1 MSLNAEIA
9 DSLKF
14 SEQQLSEYV
23 INATREVFST
33 MVMME
38 PADDFPLKEPITHF
52 KCSITG
58 MVGFAGTYSGVI
70 SMHCPLHLAKKITGA
85 MLGMEENEIDEG
97 GEDLNDAIGEIA
109 NMLGGSVK
117 MILSKGGLDVKL
129 SIPTVIAGEDY
140 TVNSLSDIDCVVIPF
155 NVDATER
162 FLVGL
167 TLKKEE

>member
-1 MSLNAEIA
+1 MSLNPDIAE
-9 DSLKF
+9 STKF
-14 SEQQLSEYV
+14 SETQLAEYV

-38 PADDFPLKEPITHF
+38 PADDYPLQESVTHF

-70 SMHCPLHLAKKITGA
+70 SMHCPIKLAKKITAA
-85 MLGMEENEIDEG
+85 MLGMSEDEVEEG

-155 NVDATER
+155 TVDTER

-167 TLKKEE
+167 TLKKED

>member
-9 DSLKF
+9 ATACLTE
-14 SEQQLSEYV
+14 EQLARYV
-23 INATREVFST
+23 ISSTREVFST
-33 MVMME
+33 MVMMD
-38 PADDFPLKEPITHF
+38 PSDDLPLSEPINRF

-70 SMHCPLHLAKKITGA
+70 SIHCPVSLALKITSS
-85 MLGMEENEIDEG
+85 MLGMECDEVND
-97 GEDLNDAIGEIA
+97 DLNDAIGEIA

-117 MILSKGGLDVKL
+117 LVLSKGGLDVKL
-129 SIPTVIAGEDY
+129 SIPTVISGEDY

-155 NVDATER
+155 NLDGEK

-167 TLKKEE
+167 TLKKED

>member
-1 MSLNAEIA
+1 MSLNSEIA

-14 SEQQLSEYV
+14 SEQQLSEYI

-70 SMHCPLHLAKKITGA
+70 SIHCPIHLAKGITSA
-85 MLGMEENEIDEG
+85 MLGMDVSEVEEG

-117 MILSKGGLDVKL
+117 MILSTGGLDVKL

-155 NVDATER
+155 NVEAGER

>member
-9 DSLKF
+9 ESLKF
-14 SEQQLSEYV
+14 TEQQLSEYV
-23 INATREVFST
+23 VNATQDVFST

-70 SMHCPLHLAKKITGA
+70 SIHCPLELAKKITCA
-85 MLGMEENEIDEG
+85 MLGMEMEDVEDG
-97 GEDLNDAIGEIA
+97 GEDLNDAVGEIA
-109 NMLGGSVK
+109 NMLGGNVK
-117 MILSKGGLDVKL
+117 MLLSKGGLDVKL

-155 NVDATER
+155 TVDGGDR
-162 FLVGL
+162 FIVGL
-167 TLKKEE
+167 TLKKED

>member
-1 MSLNAEIA
+1 MSLNADIA
-9 DSLKF
+9 SSTKF
-14 SEQQLSEYV
+14 TEQQLAGYV
-23 INATREVFST
+23 IDSTREVFST
-33 MVMME
+33 MVMMD
-38 PADDFPLKEPITHF
+38 PADDFPLKEPVSRF

-70 SMHCPLHLAKKITGA
+70 SIHCPVSLALKITSS
-85 MLGMEENEIDEG
+85 MLGMECEEVN
-97 GEDLNDAIGEIA
+97 EDLNDAIGEIA

-117 MILSKGGLDVKL
+117 QVLSTGGLDVKL

-155 NVDATER
+155 TVENER